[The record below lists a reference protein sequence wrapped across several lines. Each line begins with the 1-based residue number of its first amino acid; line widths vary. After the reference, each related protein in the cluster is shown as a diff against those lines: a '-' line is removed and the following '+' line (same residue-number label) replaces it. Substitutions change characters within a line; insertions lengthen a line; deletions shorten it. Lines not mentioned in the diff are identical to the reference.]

1 MSPTTGFLLGLVQGL
16 TEFLPVSSSG
26 HLLLAEHF
34 LNVERSSP
42 FFDIVLHLATFL
54 ATVVALRTELVR
66 ILAFLAS
73 TMGIRWVSLRS
84 DELRE
89 GRRLFLALVIGTI
102 PAAVAGF
109 LFRDAL
115 TVLVDSPRFV
125 GFAMLVTGVVLVA
138 TRLAPNGTAQLDAT
152 SALAIGFAQAL
163 ALLPG
168 VSRSGMTVSAGLFAG
183 VRRERVV
190 RFSFLLS
197 LPAVLAAAILK
208 LRQGD
213 VVMGGIPPLTLVIAF
228 VTALVSGF
236 LALNLMVR
244 VVVSGKLTF
253 FGIYCIAVGVAALVF
268 LPAARP

>member
-16 TEFLPVSSSG
+16 TEFLPMSSSG
-26 HLLLAEHF
+26 HLVLAEHF
-34 LNVERSSP
+34 LGVSGGTA
-42 FFDIVLHLATFL
+42 FFDVFLHLATFL
-54 ATVVALRTELVR
+54 AAVVALRTELVR

-102 PAAVAGF
+102 PAAVAGL

-115 TVLVDSPRFV
+115 TVLADSPRFV
-125 GFAMLVTGVVLVA
+125 GFALLVTGLVLVA

-168 VSRSGMTVSAGLFAG
+168 VSRSGMTVAAGLFAG

-197 LPAVLAAAILK
+197 LPAVLATAALK
-208 LRQGD
+208 LRENDTG
-213 VVMGGIPPLTLVIAF
+213 MAGLPPLTLVVAF
-228 VTALVSGF
+228 LTAFVSGF
-236 LALNLMVR
+236 LALQLMVR

-268 LPAARP
+268 LPAVRP